1 MSRAAG
7 HLTELE
13 FVDLLD
19 GALSP
24 PRRAHL
30 ASCGDC
36 ARRAEEITAILRS
49 AARAEVPEPPP
60 FFWTQLPARIR
71 AQVATEPAP
80 GAAWRERLAVPALA
94 AAAAAIFAIG
104 LMLRPSAPA
113 PLATPPQAIS
123 EYATQ
128 LADGPFADID
138 ADAEADE
145 AWALV
150 RSIAEDMDHDE
161 MDNEG
166 LSAGP
171 GAVERLTLRLT
182 EAQRIELARL
192 LDEQLRARPL
202 PESAS

>member
-24 PRRAHL
+24 PRRAHV
-30 ASCGDC
+30 ASCADC
-36 ARRAEEITAILRS
+36 ARRAEEITAILQS
-49 AARAEVPEPPP
+49 ASGAEVPEPPP
-60 FFWTQLPARIR
+60 FFWTQLAARIR

-80 GAAWRERLAVPALA
+80 GTAWRRWLPVPALA

-104 LMLRPSAPA
+104 LMLRPSTPA
-113 PLATPPQAIS
+113 PVTAPSQAVSEHAT
-123 EYATQ
+123 E
-128 LADGPFADID
+128 LADDPFASID

-150 RSIAEDMDHDE
+150 RSMAEDMDHEE
-161 MDNEG
+161 MDSEG
-166 LSAGP
+166 ISPGP
-171 GAVERLTLRLT
+171 GAVERLTLQLT
-182 EAQRIELARL
+182 EPQRIELARL